1 MTARKTTPDSDKLL
15 ETIVERVESIDKNV
29 EEILERLNGHFAE
42 RDWYSKSWCGNGYN
56 LGPENDDV
64 SD

>member
-1 MTARKTTPDSDKLL
+1 MTARKTTTVSDRLL
-15 ETIVERVESIDKNV
+15 ESIVERVESIDKNV
-29 EEILERLNGHFAE
+29 EEILDRLSDHFDERE
-42 RDWYSKSWCGNGYN
+42 WYSKSWCENGYH